1 MKTLSMLKK
10 GEKNVKTFES
20 NIEFAKKK
28 DREDQLRHLRERFI
42 IQENVIYMDGN
53 SLGLCSKDAKEALYH
68 VMDMWEQHGIEIWS
82 VENSR
87 YFSYQNILGEKLA
100 KLICANANE
109 VTVMTNTTINIHQ
122 GISTFYQ
129 PTKERYK
136 ILVDDLNFPTD
147 RYAVDSQVK
156 LKGYKVEEA
165 VKVIPSRDGRLIS
178 EEDIIEGMTDDVA
191 LILLPSVLYRS
202 AQLLDMKRI
211 TEEAHKRG
219 IIIGWDLCH
228 SIGVVPHDFQEISP
242 DFAVWCNYKYL
253 SAGPGAI
260 AGFYINRKHFAKE
273 PGLAGWHGNKKET
286 QFKLLNEFDHELN
299 AHGWQTGTQP
309 LFSMAPLEGVL
320 NIFHEAGIEN
330 IRMKSLELTAYLM
343 YLTDERLAQYGYVIG
358 NPREDEKRGGHVCLE
373 HEEAYRICKALK
385 AHKVIPDYREPNV
398 IRLAPIALYNSYE
411 EVYNLVAILEEIMI
425 SKEYEHYNNERT
437 LVV

>member
-1 MKTLSMLKK
+1 MQA
-10 GEKNVKTFES
+10 FES
-20 NIEFAKKK
+20 SLHFAKQR
-28 DREDQLRHLRERFI
+28 DTEDPLRNFRERFI
-42 IQENVIYMDGN
+42 NNQGQIYMDGN

-68 VMDMWEQHGIEIWS
+68 VIEMWEKHGIDIWS
-82 VENSR
+82 IEDSK
-87 YFSYQNILGEKLA
+87 YFLYQKVLGEKLA
-100 KLICANANE
+100 KLIHANHDE

-122 GISTFYQ
+122 GISTFYR
-129 PTKERYK
+129 PTKERNK

-156 LKGYKVEEA
+156 LKGYTVEEA
-165 VKVIPSRDGRLIS
+165 VKVISSQDGRFIS
-178 EEDIIEGMTDDVA
+178 EDLIIEGMTDDVA
-191 LILLPSVLYRS
+191 LVLLPSVLYRS

-228 SIGVVPHDFQEISP
+228 SIGVVPHDFQDINP

-260 AGFYINRKHFAKE
+260 AGFYINKKHFEKE

-286 QFKLLNEFDHELN
+286 QFKLLNKFDHELS

-320 NIFHEAGIEN
+320 NIFNEAGIKN
-330 IRMKSLELTAYLM
+330 IRLKSLDITAYLM
-343 YLTDERLAQYGYVIG
+343 YLADERLTKYGYAIG

-373 HEEAYRICKALK
+373 HEEAYRICQALK
-385 AHKVIPDYREPNV
+385 DHQVIPDYRESNV
-398 IRLAPIALYNSYE
+398 IRLAPVALYISYE
-411 EVYNLVAILEEIMI
+411 EVYRLVEILEDIVKN
-425 SKEYEHYNNERT
+425 KEYEKYSNKRT

>member
-1 MKTLSMLKK
+1 
-10 GEKNVKTFES
+10 VQAFES
-20 NIEFAKKK
+20 SLHFAKQK
-28 DREDQLRHLRERFI
+28 DLEDPLRKFRERFI
-42 IQENVIYMDGN
+42 NNKGQIYMDGN

-68 VMDMWEQHGIEIWS
+68 VIEMWEKHGIDIWS
-82 VENSR
+82 IEDSK
-87 YFSYQNILGEKLA
+87 YFLYQKVLGEKLA
-100 KLICANANE
+100 KLIHANNDE

-122 GISTFYQ
+122 GISTFYR

-156 LKGYKVEEA
+156 LKGYTVEEA
-165 VKVIPSRDGRLIS
+165 VKVISSQDGRFIL
-178 EEDIIEGMTDDVA
+178 EDLIIEGMTDDVA

-228 SIGVVPHDFQEISP
+228 SIGVVPHDFQDINP

-260 AGFYINRKHFAKE
+260 AGFYINKKHFEKE

-286 QFKLLNEFDHELN
+286 QFKLLNKFDHELS

-320 NIFHEAGIEN
+320 NIFDEAGIKN
-330 IRMKSLELTAYLM
+330 IRLKSLDITAYLM
-343 YLTDERLAQYGYVIG
+343 YLADERLTKYGYTIG

-373 HEEAYRICKALK
+373 HEEAYRICQALK
-385 AHKVIPDYREPNV
+385 DHQVIPDYRESNV
-398 IRLAPIALYNSYE
+398 IRLAPVALYISYE
-411 EVYNLVAILEEIMI
+411 EVYRLVDILEDIVKY
-425 SKEYEHYNNERT
+425 KEYEKYSNKRT

>member
-1 MKTLSMLKK
+1 MQA
-10 GEKNVKTFES
+10 FES
-20 NIEFAKKK
+20 SLHFAKQK
-28 DREDQLRHLRERFI
+28 DTKDPLRNFRERFI
-42 IQENVIYMDGN
+42 NNQGQIYMDGN

-68 VMDMWEQHGIEIWS
+68 VIEMWEKHGIDIWS
-82 VENSR
+82 IEDSK
-87 YFSYQNILGEKLA
+87 YFLYQKVLGEKLA
-100 KLICANANE
+100 KLIHANNDE

-122 GISTFYQ
+122 GISTFYR

-156 LKGYKVEEA
+156 LKGYTVEEA
-165 VKVIPSRDGRLIS
+165 VKVISSQDGRFIS
-178 EEDIIEGMTDDVA
+178 EDLIIEGMTDDVA
-191 LILLPSVLYRS
+191 LVLLPSVLYRS

-228 SIGVVPHDFQEISP
+228 SIGVVPHDFQDINP

-260 AGFYINRKHFAKE
+260 AGFYINKKHFEKE

-286 QFKLLNEFDHELN
+286 QFKLLNKFDHELS

-320 NIFHEAGIEN
+320 NIFNEAGIKN
-330 IRMKSLELTAYLM
+330 IRLKSLDITAYLM
-343 YLTDERLAQYGYVIG
+343 YLADERLTNYGYAIG

-373 HEEAYRICKALK
+373 HEEAYRICQALK
-385 AHKVIPDYREPNV
+385 DHQVIPDYRESNV
-398 IRLAPIALYNSYE
+398 IRLAPVALYISYE
-411 EVYNLVAILEEIMI
+411 EVYRLVEILEDIVKN
-425 SKEYEHYNNERT
+425 KEYEKYSNKRT

>member
-1 MKTLSMLKK
+1 MQA
-10 GEKNVKTFES
+10 FES
-20 NIEFAKKK
+20 SLHFAKQR
-28 DREDQLRHLRERFI
+28 DTEDPLRSFRERFI
-42 IQENVIYMDGN
+42 NNQGQIYMDGN

-68 VMDMWEQHGIEIWS
+68 VIEMWEKHGIDIWS
-82 VENSR
+82 IEDSK
-87 YFSYQNILGEKLA
+87 YFLYQKVLGEKLA
-100 KLICANANE
+100 KLIHANNDE

-122 GISTFYQ
+122 GISTFYR

-156 LKGYKVEEA
+156 LNGYTVEEA
-165 VKVIPSRDGRLIS
+165 VKVISSQDGRFIS
-178 EEDIIEGMTDDVA
+178 EDLIIEGMTDDVA
-191 LILLPSVLYRS
+191 LVLLPSVLYRS

-228 SIGVVPHDFQEISP
+228 SIGVVPHDFQDINP

-260 AGFYINRKHFAKE
+260 AGFYINKKHFEKE

-286 QFKLLNEFDHELN
+286 QFKLLNKFDHELS

-320 NIFHEAGIEN
+320 NIFNEAGIKN
-330 IRMKSLELTAYLM
+330 IRLKSLDITAYLM
-343 YLTDERLAQYGYVIG
+343 YLADERLTKYGYAIG

-373 HEEAYRICKALK
+373 HEEAYRICQALK
-385 AHKVIPDYREPNV
+385 DNQVIPDYRESNV
-398 IRLAPIALYNSYE
+398 IRLAPVALYISYE
-411 EVYNLVAILEEIMI
+411 EVYRLVEILEDIVKN
-425 SKEYEHYNNERT
+425 KEYEKYSNKRT

>member
-1 MKTLSMLKK
+1 MQA
-10 GEKNVKTFES
+10 FES
-20 NIEFAKKK
+20 SLHFAKQK
-28 DREDQLRHLRERFI
+28 DTEDPLRNFRERFI
-42 IQENVIYMDGN
+42 NNQGQIYMDGN

-68 VMDMWEQHGIEIWS
+68 VIEMWEKHGIDIWS
-82 VENSR
+82 IEDSK
-87 YFSYQNILGEKLA
+87 YFLYQKVLGEKLA
-100 KLICANANE
+100 KLIHANNDE

-122 GISTFYQ
+122 GISTFYR

-156 LKGYKVEEA
+156 LKGYTVEEA
-165 VKVIPSRDGRLIS
+165 VKVISSQDGRFIS
-178 EEDIIEGMTDDVA
+178 EDLIIEGMTDDVA
-191 LILLPSVLYRS
+191 LVLLPSVLYRS

-228 SIGVVPHDFQEISP
+228 SIGVVPHDFQDINP

-260 AGFYINRKHFAKE
+260 AGFYINKKHFEKE

-286 QFKLLNEFDHELN
+286 QFKLLNKFDHELS

-320 NIFHEAGIEN
+320 NIFNEAGIKN
-330 IRMKSLELTAYLM
+330 IRLKSLDITAYLM
-343 YLTDERLAQYGYVIG
+343 YLADERLTKYGYAIG

-373 HEEAYRICKALK
+373 HEEAYRICQALK
-385 AHKVIPDYREPNV
+385 DHQVIPDYRESNV
-398 IRLAPIALYNSYE
+398 IRLAPVALYISYE
-411 EVYNLVAILEEIMI
+411 EVYRLVEILEDIVKN
-425 SKEYEHYNNERT
+425 KEYEKYSNKRT

>member
-1 MKTLSMLKK
+1 MQA
-10 GEKNVKTFES
+10 FES
-20 NIEFAKKK
+20 SLHFAKQR
-28 DREDQLRHLRERFI
+28 DTEDPLRNFRERFI
-42 IQENVIYMDGN
+42 NNQGQIYMDGN

-68 VMDMWEQHGIEIWS
+68 VIEMWEKHGIDIWS
-82 VENSR
+82 IEDSK
-87 YFSYQNILGEKLA
+87 YFLYQKVLGEKLA
-100 KLICANANE
+100 KLIHANNDE

-122 GISTFYQ
+122 GISTFYR

-156 LKGYKVEEA
+156 LKGYTVEEA
-165 VKVIPSRDGRLIS
+165 VKVISSQDGRFIS
-178 EEDIIEGMTDDVA
+178 EDLIIEGMTDDVA
-191 LILLPSVLYRS
+191 LVLLPSVLYRS

-228 SIGVVPHDFQEISP
+228 SIGVVPHDFQDINP

-260 AGFYINRKHFAKE
+260 AGFYINKKHFEKE

-286 QFKLLNEFDHELN
+286 QFKLLNKFDHELS

-320 NIFHEAGIEN
+320 NIFNEAGIKN
-330 IRMKSLELTAYLM
+330 IRLKSLDITAYLM
-343 YLTDERLAQYGYVIG
+343 YLADERLTKYGYAIG

-373 HEEAYRICKALK
+373 HEEAYRICQALK
-385 AHKVIPDYREPNV
+385 DHQVIPDYRESNV
-398 IRLAPIALYNSYE
+398 IRLAPVALYISYE
-411 EVYNLVAILEEIMI
+411 EVYRLVEILEDIVKN
-425 SKEYEHYNNERT
+425 KEYEKYSNKRT